1 MLLTPT
7 EPNMD
12 ASKISYFA
20 PLCANKYAEEKEEK
34 NVTVFTKCHGELLT
48 TMSDY

>member
-12 ASKISYFA
+12 ALKISYFA
-20 PLCANKYAEEKEEK
+20 PLCANKYAEEK
-34 NVTVFTKCHGELLT
+34 NVTVFRKCHGELLT